1 MSERWS
7 EVDDY
12 VTERLIGPDADLDA
26 ATDDTHAAG
35 MPAIAVS
42 APQGKLLY
50 LTARSIGAR
59 RILEIGTLGGYS
71 TIWMARA
78 VPAGGQVV
86 TLELDP
92 DHAIVARNN
101 IERAGLADRV
111 DIVVGAA
118 LDTLPQLAQSMD
130 LPKDAFDLVFIDAD
144 KENIPAYFD
153 WAVKLTR
160 SGGLI
165 ITDNVVRNGALV
177 DPDSTDPRIQG
188 VRAFHEMLTTRPDV
202 EATTI
207 QTVGGKGY
215 DGFNLALVN

>member
-1 MSERWS
+1 MSERWT
-7 EVDDY
+7 EVDEY

-26 ATDDTHAAG
+26 ALTDTHAAG

-78 VPAGGQVV
+78 VPAGGQVI

-92 DHAIVARNN
+92 DHALVAKNN
-101 IERAGLADRV
+101 IDRAGLAERV
-111 DIVVGAA
+111 DIVVGPA
-118 LDTLPQLAQSMD
+118 LDTLPKIAAGLD

-153 WAVKLTR
+153 WAAKLTR
-160 SGGLI
+160 TGGVI
-165 ITDNVVRNGALV
+165 ITDNVVRDGALTN
-177 DPDSTDPRIQG
+177 PDSPDPRVQG

-215 DGFNLALVN
+215 DGFNFALVN

>member
-1 MSERWS
+1 
-7 EVDDY
+7 
-12 VTERLIGPDADLDA
+12 VTERLIGPDDDLDA
-26 ATDDTHAAG
+26 ALNDTRAAG

-50 LTARSIGAR
+50 LMARSIGAR
-59 RILEIGTLGGYS
+59 RILEVGTLGGYS
-71 TIWMARA
+71 TIWMSRA
-78 VPAGGQVV
+78 VPAGGHVV

-92 DHAIVARNN
+92 DHAQVARHN
-101 IERAGLADRV
+101 IDRAGLGDRV
-111 DIVVGAA
+111 DIVVGPA
-118 LDTLPQLAQSMD
+118 LESLPKIAREID

-160 SGGLI
+160 TGGLI
-165 ITDNVVRNGALV
+165 ITDNVVRDGALV
-177 DPDSTDPRIQG
+177 DPHSPDPRVQG
-188 VRAFHEMLTTRPDV
+188 VRAFHDMLTARPDV

-215 DGFNLALVN
+215 DGFNLAIVNS